1 MNKHRMIIYIRRN
14 KILDAENID
23 NDIKKMV
30 SNQIKTIVLAEA

>member
-1 MNKHRMIIYIRRN
+1 MIIYIRRN